1 LCDVYEGCLTILTA
15 FFSIVPK
22 LVLLFVLLRFTY
34 IVFNDFSPTIGFF
47 FLTIGLLSI
56 FVSSFLAL
64 YQKRLKRLL
73 GYSTVSHLG
82 FVYLAISLLTLDSL
96 KSSFIYLFIY
106 ISLSLI
112 VFSTILLI
120 SDNENFLKYILNW
133 TSLASKNKPLILC
146 FVIAFFSMAGIP
158 PLSGFYSKLNVLF
171 SLLSQQYVL
180 ISFFVVLFSCVSCF
194 FYIRLIKVLS
204 FTTTAENSN

>member
-1 LCDVYEGCLTILTA
+1 
-15 FFSIVPK
+15 
-22 LVLLFVLLRFTY
+22 
-34 IVFNDFSPTIGFF
+34 
-47 FLTIGLLSI
+47 
-56 FVSSFLAL
+56 
-64 YQKRLKRLL
+64 
-73 GYSTVSHLG
+73 
-82 FVYLAISLLTLDSL
+82 
-96 KSSFIYLFIY
+96 
-106 ISLSLI
+106 
-112 VFSTILLI
+112 
-120 SDNENFLKYILNW
+120 LKYILNW

-158 PLSGFYSKLNVLF
+158 PLSGFYGKLNVLF